1 MLLDAGKSYKLTED
15 NICISC
21 GGRNAVYTDMHPSNS
36 IAFETISSVVKL
48 QREYNVRI
56 VYVYPVNK
64 CANIYS

>member
-1 MLLDAGKSYKLTED
+1 MIWMLLDAGKLTED

-21 GGRNAVYTDMHPSNS
+21 GGRTAVYTDMHPSNS

-56 VYVYPVNK
+56 V
-64 CANIYS
+64 